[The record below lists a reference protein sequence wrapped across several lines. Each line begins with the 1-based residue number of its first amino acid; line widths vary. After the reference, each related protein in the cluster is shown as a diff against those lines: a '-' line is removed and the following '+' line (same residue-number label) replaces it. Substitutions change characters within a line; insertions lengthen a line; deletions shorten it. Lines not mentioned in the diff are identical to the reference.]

1 MEQSAEESW
10 GSSSGGGDFFSD
22 AGLNSCGVWAAA
34 RGAANNTMQLNAV
47 RAHTKASARLLRF
60 RFIQA
65 TPRSRGTRVS
75 YRITTRSPPRR
86 KAWARVSLLRNRSHP
101 CKKRRDGPPKNSK
114 ATPPRRK
121 NARFAALA
129 SFCGESPR
137 REG

>member
-34 RGAANNTMQLNAV
+34 RGAPNDTMQLNAV
-47 RAHTKASARLLRF
+47 RAHTKASAKLLRF

-75 YRITTRSPPRR
+75 YRITTRSPSRR

-101 CKKRRDGPPKNSK
+101 LQKMQGWATQKFESYAAATGECTVCCSGFFLRRI
-114 ATPPRRK
+114 
-121 NARFAALA
+121 AA
-129 SFCGESPR
+129 
-137 REG
+137 